1 MNLFVYLSKFLPML
15 VYPAGIIFIS
25 LILALVLQH
34 HHKWQK
40 GLLIFAVCVLFVSG
54 NPFPSAFLTRS
65 LEKQFEPFDGSNRA
79 EVIVV
84 LGGGTDSKEY
94 PRQMV
99 EVGGAADRILYG
111 VQLLKEG
118 YGDKILFGGSY
129 YEVLAG
135 EKRSIAED
143 MAEVALTVG
152 APAED
157 IILQEKS
164 LNTYEEAVEDA
175 AILQEMDVSEVI
187 LVTSATH
194 MKRAVGVF
202 EAQGLNVIPA
212 PTDYGYSDNDWE
224 KLLTLEWAKWYT
236 YLIPQSS
243 NMSSLETALKEYIGI
258 GVYRLRGWME

>member
-1 MNLFVYLSKFLPML
+1 
-15 VYPAGIIFIS
+15 
-25 LILALVLQH
+25 
-34 HHKWQK
+34 
-40 GLLIFAVCVLFVSG
+40 
-54 NPFPSAFLTRS
+54 
-65 LEKQFEPFDGSNRA
+65 
-79 EVIVV
+79 
-84 LGGGTDSKEY
+84 
-94 PRQMV
+94 MV
-99 EVGGAADRILYG
+99 EIGGAADRILYG

-118 YGDKILFGGSY
+118 YGDKILFGGAY
-129 YEVLAG
+129 YEVLTG
-135 EKRSIAED
+135 EKRSVAED

-175 AILQEMDVSEVI
+175 AILQAMGVSEII

-212 PTDYGYSDNDWE
+212 PTDYNYSDNDWE
-224 KLLTLEWAKWYT
+224 NLLKFEWAKWYT